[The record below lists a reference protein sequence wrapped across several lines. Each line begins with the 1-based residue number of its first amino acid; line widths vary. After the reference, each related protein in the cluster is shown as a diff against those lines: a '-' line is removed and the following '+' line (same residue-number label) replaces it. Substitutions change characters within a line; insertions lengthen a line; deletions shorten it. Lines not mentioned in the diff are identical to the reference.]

1 MQNPLLIQAIPYEDE
16 SPMSFLLRTAELNAH
31 SSIFNLIGK
40 EKYKSII
47 RHSLNYHIT
56 DMTRFILVLKA
67 LNLDSSYKFLAFER
81 SQPTYRSPII
91 IGAIEVPYELIE
103 LEYLRYCPI
112 CLSEKAYLRKIWTLK
127 PIHACPIHSCL
138 LIDSCPECKNFLL
151 PKTGV
156 LNCSR
161 CGFKLDKGPVQ
172 KVKSMESIYWF
183 LDILTHSS
191 NEVFSDF
198 ASCWKA
204 FNSFLKDDNSN
215 TNENI
220 FFKVYEYFSDPETSA
235 IKLSENINSRSEN
248 SHPRILLLP
257 FLKHK
262 KLFNKHIKITEK
274 NSSEYRISEN
284 SISRNLRN
292 YEIQLILNIS
302 RFELEKLI
310 ENDFLKLGQK
320 ELYKGDIAS
329 RDIEHFLINTYSQPK
344 STLLTSIEA
353 PADNDSMQ
361 LKDVAKLL
369 DINYDL
375 ARKLAKSGWFK
386 LENTNEI
393 PQTFK
398 KYSKEK
404 VNEFKENYILV
415 SPLATQLKA
424 SPTNLVEK
432 LRALGITP
440 TNGPHIDSTAINIFL
455 KTDVQDIKPDDLSMI
470 KSYPTRSG
478 RQKNALKNVPQ
489 STEYYSLKDAASIL
503 KISSNKVAVL
513 VHRGILSKNENNPL
527 FIQIE
532 ACSLLNLKNK
542 LLSDKFISYLDA
554 AKQLNCPTNWMK
566 KYWCNTGFL
575 SIEDLVYWKLI
586 PREELSEVLKLK
598 EIYMTGT
605 EASKLLGMRH
615 SHITNLQKQG
625 LIHPYYLGKT
635 DTKIRLFKKDD
646 VIRIKNENSRS
657 SATI

>member
-1 MQNPLLIQAIPYEDE
+1 MQNSLLMQATPYEDE

-103 LEYLRYCPI
+103 LEDLRYCPI
-112 CLSEKAYLRKIWTLK
+112 CLSEKAYLRKLWTLK

-138 LIDSCPECKNFLL
+138 LIYSCPHCKRRLI
-151 PKTGV
+151 PKSGV
-156 LNCSR
+156 RNCSS
-161 CGFKLDKGPVQ
+161 CGFKLDKAPIL
-172 KVKSMESIYWF
+172 KAESMKSVYWF
-183 LDILTHSS
+183 IDMLNHSS
-191 NEVFSDF
+191 NKQFEDF

-204 FNSFLKDDNSN
+204 FNDFLKSDRSN

-220 FFKVYEYFSDPETSA
+220 FSKVYEYFSDPEISA
-235 IKLSENINSRSEN
+235 LKLSETINSRSEY
-248 SHPRILLLP
+248 SHPRIQLLP
-257 FLKHK
+257 FLKHERFFK
-262 KLFNKHIKITEK
+262 KHIEITEK
-274 NSSEYRISEN
+274 NSSEYKISQN
-284 SISRNLRN
+284 SISRELRN
-292 YEIQLILNIS
+292 YEIKLILNVS

-310 ENDFLKLGQK
+310 ESDYLNLGEK

-329 RDIEHFLINTYSQPK
+329 IDVERFLIGAYPQPK
-344 STLLTSIEA
+344 SVLVTNIEESV
-353 PADNDSMQ
+353 DNDEIQ
-361 LKDVAKLL
+361 LKDVAKIL
-369 DINYDL
+369 DINYET
-375 ARKLAKSGWFK
+375 ARKLAKSEWFN
-386 LENTNEI
+386 LENTSEK
-393 PQTFK
+393 PWTLK

-404 VNEFKENYILV
+404 VNRFKDKYILV
-415 SPLATQLKA
+415 SQLATQLEV

-432 LRALGITP
+432 LGALGITP

-455 KTDVQDIKPDDLSMI
+455 KTDVQDIKPDNLSMI
-470 KSYPTRSG
+470 RGYPTRSG
-478 RQKNALKNVPQ
+478 RHKNALKDVSQN
-489 STEYYSLKDAASIL
+489 TDYYSLNETASIL
-503 KISSNKVAVL
+503 AISANKVAVL
-513 VHRGILSKNENNPL
+513 VQKGILKKNENNPL
-527 FIQIE
+527 SVQIE
-532 ACSLLNLKNK
+532 ACSLLNLKNT
-542 LLSDKFISYLDA
+542 LLSDKFISYSDV
-554 AKQLNCPTNWMK
+554 AKQLNCPANWMK

-605 EASKLLGMRH
+605 EASRLLGMRH

-635 DTKIRLFKKDD
+635 DSKIRLFKRDD
-646 VIRIKNENSRS
+646 VIRIRDENS
-657 SATI
+657 

>member
-1 MQNPLLIQAIPYEDE
+1 
-16 SPMSFLLRTAELNAH
+16 MSFLLRSAELNAH

-47 RHSLNYHIT
+47 RQSLNYHIS
-56 DMTRFILVLKA
+56 DMKRFTLVLEV
-67 LNLDSSYKFLAFER
+67 LNLDNSYKFLAFER
-81 SQPTYRSPII
+81 SKPTNRSPIVV
-91 IGAIEVPYELIE
+91 GTIEVPYELLE
-103 LEYLRYCPI
+103 LECIRYCPI
-112 CLSEKAYLRKIWTLK
+112 CLAEKAYLRKIWTLK

-138 LIDSCPECKNFLL
+138 LIYSCPQCKNLL
-151 PKTGV
+151 TPKTGV
-156 LNCSR
+156 LNCSQ
-161 CGFKLDKGPVQ
+161 CGFKLDKAPVQ
-172 KVKSMESIYWF
+172 KVKSMESVYWF

-191 NEVFSDF
+191 NKVFSDF

-235 IKLSENINSRSEN
+235 IKLSENINNRSEN

-274 NSSEYRISEN
+274 NSSEYKISKN
-284 SISRNLRN
+284 SLFKNLRN

-310 ENDFLKLGQK
+310 ENDFLNLGQK

-329 RDIEHFLINTYSQPK
+329 RDIERFLIDTYSQPK
-344 STLLTSIEA
+344 SALLTSIVA

-369 DINYDL
+369 NINYDI
-375 ARKLAKSGWFK
+375 ARKLAKAGWFK

-398 KYSKEK
+398 KYSKKK
-404 VNEFKENYILV
+404 VNEFKDNYILV
-415 SPLATQLKA
+415 SPLATQLKV
-424 SPTNLVEK
+424 SPTNLVER
-432 LRALGITP
+432 LAALSITP
-440 TNGPHIDSTAINIFL
+440 AHGPHIDSTAINIFL
-455 KTDVQDIKPDDLSMI
+455 KTDVKDIKPDDLSMI

-478 RQKNALKNVPQ
+478 RQKNALKNIFQ
-489 STEYYSLKDAASIL
+489 STDYYSLNDAASIL
-503 KISSNKVAVL
+503 EISSNKVAVL
-513 VHRGILSKNENNPL
+513 VQKCILMKKQNNPL
-527 FIQIE
+527 SVQVE
-532 ACSLLNLKNK
+532 ACSLLNFKNK
-542 LLSDKFISYLDA
+542 LVSDEFTSYFDA
-554 AKQLNCPTNWMK
+554 AKQLNCPVNWMK
-566 KYWCNTGFL
+566 KYWCDTGFL
-575 SIEDLVYWKLI
+575 NIEDLIYWKLI
-586 PREELSEVLKLK
+586 PREELSELLKLK
-598 EIYMTGT
+598 EVYMTGT

-625 LIHPYYLGKT
+625 LIRPYYLGKT
-635 DTKIRLFKKDD
+635 DTKIRLFKRDD
-646 VIRIKNENSRS
+646 VLRIKNENS
-657 SATI
+657 

>member
-1 MQNPLLIQAIPYEDE
+1 MQNPLLIQAIPHEDE

-47 RHSLNYHIT
+47 RQSLNYHIS
-56 DMTRFILVLKA
+56 DMKRFTQVLEV
-67 LNLDSSYKFLAFER
+67 LNLDGSYKFLAFER
-81 SQPTYRSPII
+81 SRPTNRSPIM
-91 IGAIEVPYELIE
+91 IGTIEVPHELLE
-103 LEYLRYCPI
+103 LEGLRYCPT

-310 ENDFLKLGQK
+310 ENDFLRLGQK

-329 RDIEHFLINTYSQPK
+329 RDIEHFLIDTYSQPK

-353 PADNDSMQ
+353 AADNDSMQ

-513 VHRGILSKNENNPL
+513 VHRGILVKDENNPL
-527 FIQIE
+527 SIQIQE
-532 ACSLLNLKNK
+532 SSLLNLKNK
-542 LLSDKFISYLDA
+542 LNSENYISYVDA
-554 AKQLNCPTNWMK
+554 AKQLNCPINWIK
-566 KYWCNTGFL
+566 KYWCDTGFL
-575 SIEDLVYWKLI
+575 HIENLVYWKLI
-586 PREELSEVLKLK
+586 NKNELTEVLKLK
-598 EIYMTGT
+598 EEFITGA
-605 EASKLLGMRH
+605 EASTLLGMPH
-615 SHITNLQKQG
+615 SHITNLQSQG
-625 LIHPYYLGKT
+625 LIKPYYFGKNEK
-635 DTKIRLFKKDD
+635 KIRLFNIKD
-646 VIRIKNENSRS
+646 ILSLKR
-657 SATI
+657 

>member
-1 MQNPLLIQAIPYEDE
+1 MGVLPHEDE

-47 RHSLNYHIT
+47 RQSLNYHIS
-56 DMTRFILVLKA
+56 DMKRFTQVLEV

-81 SQPTYRSPII
+81 SRPTNRSPIT
-91 IGAIEVPYELIE
+91 IGTIEVPHELLE
-103 LEYLRYCPI
+103 LEGLRYCPT

-191 NEVFSDF
+191 KEVFSDF

-220 FFKVYEYFSDPETSA
+220 FFKVYEYFSAPETSA

-329 RDIEHFLINTYSQPK
+329 RDIEHFLIDTYSQPK

-513 VHRGILSKNENNPL
+513 VHRGILVKDENNPL
-527 FIQIE
+527 SIQIQE
-532 ACSLLNLKNK
+532 SSLLNLKNK
-542 LLSDKFISYLDA
+542 LNSENYISYVDA
-554 AKQLNCPTNWMK
+554 AKQLNCPINWIK
-566 KYWCNTGFL
+566 KYWCDTGFL
-575 SIEDLVYWKLI
+575 HIENLVYWKLI
-586 PREELSEVLKLK
+586 NKNELTEVLKLK
-598 EIYMTGT
+598 DEFITGA
-605 EASKLLGMRH
+605 EASTLLGMPH
-615 SHITNLQKQG
+615 SHITNLQSQG
-625 LIHPYYLGKT
+625 LIKPYYFGKNEK
-635 DTKIRLFKKDD
+635 KIRLF
-646 VIRIKNENSRS
+646 VSVR
-657 SATI
+657 

>member
-1 MQNPLLIQAIPYEDE
+1 
-16 SPMSFLLRTAELNAH
+16 
-31 SSIFNLIGK
+31 
-40 EKYKSII
+40 
-47 RHSLNYHIT
+47 
-56 DMTRFILVLKA
+56 
-67 LNLDSSYKFLAFER
+67 
-81 SQPTYRSPII
+81 
-91 IGAIEVPYELIE
+91 
-103 LEYLRYCPI
+103 
-112 CLSEKAYLRKIWTLK
+112 
-127 PIHACPIHSCL
+127 
-138 LIDSCPECKNFLL
+138 
-151 PKTGV
+151 
-156 LNCSR
+156 
-161 CGFKLDKGPVQ
+161 
-172 KVKSMESIYWF
+172 MESIYWF

-220 FFKVYEYFSDPETSA
+220 FFKVYEYFSDPETST
-235 IKLSENINSRSEN
+235 IKLSENINSRSES

-292 YEIQLILNIS
+292 YEIQLVLNIS

-310 ENDFLKLGQK
+310 ESDFLKLGQK

-329 RDIEHFLINTYSQPK
+329 RDIEHFLIDTYSQPK

-424 SPTNLVEK
+424 SPNNLVEK
-432 LRALGITP
+432 LGALGITP

-455 KTDVQDIKPDDLSMI
+455 KTDVKDIKPDDLSMI

-478 RQKNALKNVPQ
+478 RQKNALKNIFQ
-489 STEYYSLKDAASIL
+489 STDYYSLNDAASIL
-503 KISSNKVAVL
+503 EISSNKVAVL
-513 VHRGILSKNENNPL
+513 VQKGILMKKENNPL
-527 FIQIE
+527 SVQIE

-542 LLSDKFISYLDA
+542 LNSENYISYVDA
-554 AKQLNCPTNWMK
+554 AKQLNCPMNWMK
-566 KYWCNTGFL
+566 KYWCNTGFFN
-575 SIEDLVYWKLI
+575 IEDLTYWKLI
-586 PREELSEVLKLK
+586 NKNELAEVLKLK
-598 EIYMTGT
+598 VEYITGA
-605 EASKLLGMRH
+605 EASALLGMRH
-615 SHITNLQKQG
+615 SHITNLQSQG
-625 LIHPYYLGKT
+625 LITPYYFGKT
-635 DTKIRLFKKDD
+635 DKKIRLFKRCE
-646 VIRIKNENSRS
+646 VNQIKYVS
-657 SATI
+657 

>member
-1 MQNPLLIQAIPYEDE
+1 MQNPLLIQAIPHEDE

-47 RHSLNYHIT
+47 RQSLNYHIS
-56 DMTRFILVLKA
+56 DMKRFTQVLEA

-81 SQPTYRSPII
+81 SRPTNRSPIM
-91 IGAIEVPYELIE
+91 IGTIEVPHELLE
-103 LEYLRYCPI
+103 LEGLRYCPT

-127 PIHACPIHSCL
+127 PINACPIHSCL
-138 LIDSCPECKNFLL
+138 LIYSCPQCKNFLL

-248 SHPRILLLP
+248 SHPRVLLLP

-302 RFELEKLI
+302 RFDLEKLI

-329 RDIEHFLINTYSQPK
+329 RDIEHFLIDTYSQPK
-344 STLLTSIEA
+344 SALLTNIEA
-353 PADNDSMQ
+353 PANNDSMQ

-369 DINYDL
+369 GINYDI
-375 ARKLAKSGWFK
+375 ARKLAKVGWFK

-432 LRALGITP
+432 LGALGITP

-455 KTDVQDIKPDDLSMI
+455 KTDVKDIKPEDLSMI
-470 KSYPTRSG
+470 KSYSTRSG
-478 RQKNALKNVPQ
+478 RQKNALKNIFQ
-489 STEYYSLKDAASIL
+489 STNYYSLNDAASIL
-503 KISSNKVAVL
+503 EISSNKVAVL
-513 VHRGILSKNENNPL
+513 VQKGILMKKENNPL
-527 FIQIE
+527 SVQVE
-532 ACSLLNLKNK
+532 ACSLLNLNNK
-542 LLSDKFISYLDA
+542 LLSDEFTSYLDA
-554 AKQLNCPTNWMK
+554 AKQLNCPVNWMK
-566 KYWCNTGFL
+566 KYWCDTGFL
-575 SIEDLVYWKLI
+575 NIEDLIYWKLI
-586 PREELSEVLKLK
+586 KKNELAEILKLK
-598 EIYMTGT
+598 EDFITGA
-605 EASKLLGMRH
+605 EASARLGMRH
-615 SHITNLQKQG
+615 SHITNLQSQRIIK
-625 LIHPYYLGKT
+625 PYYFGKAEK
-635 DTKIRLFKKDD
+635 KIRLFNIKD
-646 VIRIKNENSRS
+646 ILSLKR
-657 SATI
+657 

>member
-1 MQNPLLIQAIPYEDE
+1 M
-16 SPMSFLLRTAELNAH
+16 
-31 SSIFNLIGK
+31 
-40 EKYKSII
+40 
-47 RHSLNYHIT
+47 
-56 DMTRFILVLKA
+56 
-67 LNLDSSYKFLAFER
+67 
-81 SQPTYRSPII
+81 
-91 IGAIEVPYELIE
+91 
-103 LEYLRYCPI
+103 
-112 CLSEKAYLRKIWTLK
+112 
-127 PIHACPIHSCL
+127 
-138 LIDSCPECKNFLL
+138 
-151 PKTGV
+151 
-156 LNCSR
+156 
-161 CGFKLDKGPVQ
+161 
-172 KVKSMESIYWF
+172 
-183 LDILTHSS
+183 
-191 NEVFSDF
+191 
-198 ASCWKA
+198 
-204 FNSFLKDDNSN
+204 
-215 TNENI
+215 
-220 FFKVYEYFSDPETSA
+220 
-235 IKLSENINSRSEN
+235 
-248 SHPRILLLP
+248 
-257 FLKHK
+257 
-262 KLFNKHIKITEK
+262 
-274 NSSEYRISEN
+274 
-284 SISRNLRN
+284 
-292 YEIQLILNIS
+292 
-302 RFELEKLI
+302 
-310 ENDFLKLGQK
+310 
-320 ELYKGDIAS
+320 
-329 RDIEHFLINTYSQPK
+329 
-344 STLLTSIEA
+344 
-353 PADNDSMQ
+353 
-361 LKDVAKLL
+361 
-369 DINYDL
+369 
-375 ARKLAKSGWFK
+375 
-386 LENTNEI
+386 
-393 PQTFK
+393 
-398 KYSKEK
+398 
-404 VNEFKENYILV
+404 NEFKENYILV

-455 KTDVQDIKPDDLSMI
+455 KTDIQDIKPDDLSMI

-513 VHRGILSKNENNPL
+513 VHRGILRKNENNPL

-598 EIYMTGT
+598 EIYMRGT

>member
-1 MQNPLLIQAIPYEDE
+1 MQNPLLIQAIPHEDE

-47 RHSLNYHIT
+47 RQSLNYHIS
-56 DMTRFILVLKA
+56 DMKRFTQVLEV

-81 SQPTYRSPII
+81 SRPTNRSPIM
-91 IGAIEVPYELIE
+91 IGTIEVPHELLE
-103 LEYLRYCPI
+103 LEGLRYCPT

-329 RDIEHFLINTYSQPK
+329 RDIEHFLIDTYSQPK
-344 STLLTSIEA
+344 SVLVTSIKA

-598 EIYMTGT
+598 EVYMTGT

-635 DTKIRLFKKDD
+635 ETKIRLFKRDD
-646 VIRIKNENSRS
+646 VICIKNES
-657 SATI
+657 S

>member
-1 MQNPLLIQAIPYEDE
+1 MQNPLLIQAIPHEDE

-47 RHSLNYHIT
+47 RQSLNYHIS
-56 DMTRFILVLKA
+56 DMKRFTQVLEV

-81 SQPTYRSPII
+81 SRPTNRSPIM
-91 IGAIEVPYELIE
+91 IGTIEVPHELLE
-103 LEYLRYCPI
+103 LEGLRYCPT

-191 NEVFSDF
+191 KEVFSDF

-220 FFKVYEYFSDPETSA
+220 FFKVYEYFSAPETSA

-329 RDIEHFLINTYSQPK
+329 RDIEHFLIDTYSQPK
-344 STLLTSIEA
+344 SALLTSIEA
-353 PADNDSMQ
+353 PIDNDSMQ

-369 DINYDL
+369 NINYDI

-386 LENTNEI
+386 LENTNEM

-398 KYSKEK
+398 KYSREK

-432 LRALGITP
+432 LAALGITP

-478 RQKNALKNVPQ
+478 RQKNALKNIFQ
-489 STEYYSLKDAASIL
+489 STDYYSLNDAASIL
-503 KISSNKVAVL
+503 EISPNKVAVL
-513 VHRGILSKNENNPL
+513 VQKGILIKDKNNL
-527 FIQIE
+527 LSVQIE

-542 LLSDKFISYLDA
+542 LLSDEFISYLDA

-575 SIEDLVYWKLI
+575 TIEDLVYWKLI
-586 PREELSEVLKLK
+586 PQEEFSEVLKLK
-598 EIYMTGT
+598 EVYMTGT

-625 LIHPYYLGKT
+625 LIRPYYLGKT
-635 DTKIRLFKKDD
+635 DTKIRLFKRDD
-646 VIRIKNENSRS
+646 VIRIKNENS
-657 SATI
+657 

>member
-1 MQNPLLIQAIPYEDE
+1 MQNPLLIQAIPHEDE

-40 EKYKSII
+40 VKYKSII
-47 RHSLNYHIT
+47 RQSLNYHIS
-56 DMTRFILVLKA
+56 DMKRFTQVLEA

-81 SQPTYRSPII
+81 SRPTNRSPIM
-91 IGAIEVPYELIE
+91 IGTIEVPHELLE
-103 LEYLRYCPI
+103 LEGLRYCPT

-138 LIDSCPECKNFLL
+138 LIYSCPQCKNFLL

-161 CGFKLDKGPVQ
+161 CGFKLDKGPVH

-235 IKLSENINSRSEN
+235 IKLSENINNKSEN

-284 SISRNLRN
+284 SISKNLRN

-310 ENDFLKLGQK
+310 ENDFLHLGQK

-329 RDIEHFLINTYSQPK
+329 RDIERFLINTYSQPK
-344 STLLTSIEA
+344 STFLTSIEA

-369 DINYDL
+369 DINYDI
-375 ARKLAKSGWFK
+375 ARKLAKAGWFK

-393 PQTFK
+393 SQTFK
-398 KYSKEK
+398 KYSKKK
-404 VNEFKENYILV
+404 VNEFKDNYILV
-415 SPLATQLKA
+415 SPLATQLKV

-432 LRALGITP
+432 LGALGITP

-470 KSYPTRSG
+470 KGYPTRSG
-478 RQKNALKNVPQ
+478 RQKNALNKI
-489 STEYYSLKDAASIL
+489 SHCRDYYSLKNAAAL
-503 KISSNKVAVL
+503 LEISPNKVAVL
-513 VHRGILSKNENNPL
+513 VQKGVLRKKENNPL
-527 FIQIE
+527 CIQIE
-532 ACSLLNLKNK
+532 AWSLLNLKNK
-542 LLSDKFISYLDA
+542 LLSEKYILYRDA
-554 AKQLNCPTNWMK
+554 AKQLNCPINWMK
-566 KYWCNTGFL
+566 KYWCETGFL
-575 SIEDLVYWKLI
+575 KIENLVYWKLI
-586 PREELSEVLKLK
+586 HKNDLNEILKLK
-598 EIYMTGT
+598 GEYLTGA
-605 EASKLLGMRH
+605 EASSILGMRH
-615 SHITNLQKQG
+615 SHITNLQSQG
-625 LIHPYYLGKT
+625 LISPYYFGKA
-635 DTKIRLFKKDD
+635 DKKVRLFKKAD
-646 VIRIKNENSRS
+646 VLKLMI
-657 SATI
+657 

>member
-1 MQNPLLIQAIPYEDE
+1 
-16 SPMSFLLRTAELNAH
+16 MSFLLRTAELNAH

-47 RHSLNYHIT
+47 RQSLNYHIS
-56 DMTRFILVLKA
+56 DMKRFTQVLEV
-67 LNLDSSYKFLAFER
+67 LNLDNSYKFLAFER
-81 SQPTYRSPII
+81 SRPTNRSPIM
-91 IGAIEVPYELIE
+91 IGTIEVPHKLLE
-103 LEYLRYCPI
+103 LEGLRYCPT
-112 CLSEKAYLRKIWTLK
+112 CLFEKAYLRKIWTLK

-172 KVKSMESIYWF
+172 KLKSMESIYWF

-204 FNSFLKDDNSN
+204 FNSFLKEDNSN

-235 IKLSENINSRSEN
+235 IKLSENINSRSKN
-248 SHPRILLLP
+248 THPRILLLP

-274 NSSEYRISEN
+274 NPSEYRISEN

-329 RDIEHFLINTYSQPK
+329 RDIEHFLIDTYSQPK
-344 STLLTSIEA
+344 SALLTSIEA

-369 DINYDL
+369 DINYET
-375 ARKLAKSGWFK
+375 ARKLANMGWFNSE
-386 LENTNEI
+386 ENYLDTEDS
-393 PQTFK
+393 K
-398 KYSKEK
+398 KYSKKKLHEFDRK
-404 VNEFKENYILV
+404 YMLIALLAKQINVN
-415 SPLATQLKA
+415 
-424 SPTNLVEK
+424 PTNLVEK
-432 LRALGITP
+432 LASIGITP
-440 TNGPHIDSTAINIFL
+440 VHGPHIDSTPINIFL
-455 KTDVQDIKPDDLSMI
+455 KTDVQDINLKKLDMI
-470 KSYPTRSG
+470 QRYPTRTG
-478 RQKNALKNVPQ
+478 RRKDTLESITTNVD
-489 STEYYSLKDAASIL
+489 YYSLKDASEL
-503 KISSNKVAVL
+503 LGISPNKVAVL
-513 VHRGILSKNENNPL
+513 VQKGILRKKENSPL
-527 FIQIE
+527 SVQIE
-532 ACSLLNLKNK
+532 ACSLLNLKNR
-542 LLSDKFISYLDA
+542 LLSNEFISYLDA
-554 AKQLNCPTNWMK
+554 AKRLNCPINWMK
-566 KYWCNTGFL
+566 KYWVDTGFL
-575 SIEDLVYWKLI
+575 DIEDLIYWKLI
-586 PREELSEVLKLK
+586 YKNELNEVLDLK
-598 EIYMTGT
+598 EEFITGA
-605 EASKLLGMRH
+605 EASSLLGMSH
-615 SHITNLQKQG
+615 SHVTNLQKQG
-625 LIHPYYLGKT
+625 LIKPHYFGKT
-635 DTKIRLFKKDD
+635 DKKVRLFN
-646 VIRIKNENSRS
+646 KNEVLKFV
-657 SATI
+657 IQ

>member
-1 MQNPLLIQAIPYEDE
+1 MQNPLLIQAIPHEDE

-47 RHSLNYHIT
+47 RQSLNYHIS
-56 DMTRFILVLKA
+56 DMKRFTQVLEV

-81 SQPTYRSPII
+81 SRPTNRSPIM
-91 IGAIEVPYELIE
+91 IGTIEVPHELLE
-103 LEYLRYCPI
+103 LEGLRYCPT

-138 LIDSCPECKNFLL
+138 LIYSCPQCKNFLL

-161 CGFKLDKGPVQ
+161 CGFKLDKAPVQ
-172 KVKSMESIYWF
+172 KVESMESVYWF

-191 NEVFSDF
+191 NKVFSDF

-235 IKLSENINSRSEN
+235 IKLSENINNRSEN

-284 SISRNLRN
+284 SISKNLRN

-329 RDIEHFLINTYSQPK
+329 RDIEHFLIDTYSQPK
-344 STLLTSIEA
+344 SALLTSIEA
-353 PADNDSMQ
+353 PANNDSMQ

-369 DINYDL
+369 GINYDI

-432 LRALGITP
+432 LGALGITP
-440 TNGPHIDSTAINIFL
+440 TNGPHIDSSAINIFL
-455 KTDVQDIKPDDLSMI
+455 KTDVKDIKPDDLSMI

-478 RQKNALKNVPQ
+478 RQKNALKNIFQ
-489 STEYYSLKDAASIL
+489 STDYYSLNDAASIL
-503 KISSNKVAVL
+503 EIGSNKVAVL
-513 VHRGILSKNENNPL
+513 VHRGILVKDENNPL
-527 FIQIE
+527 SVQIE
-532 ACSLLNLKNK
+532 AYSLLNLKNK
-542 LLSDKFISYLDA
+542 LLSDEFTSYLDA
-554 AKQLNCPTNWMK
+554 AQQLNCPVNWMK
-566 KYWCNTGFL
+566 KYWCDTGFL
-575 SIEDLVYWKLI
+575 NIEDLIYWKLI
-586 PREELSEVLKLK
+586 KKNELAEVLKLK
-598 EIYMTGT
+598 ERFITGA
-605 EASKLLGMRH
+605 EASALLGMRH
-615 SHITNLQKQG
+615 SHITNLQSQG
-625 LIHPYYLGKT
+625 LIPPYYLGKT
-635 DTKIRLFKKDD
+635 DKKVRLFKKED
-646 VIRIKNENSRS
+646 ILKICN
-657 SATI
+657 

>member
-1 MQNPLLIQAIPYEDE
+1 MQNPLLIQAIPHEDE

-47 RHSLNYHIT
+47 RQSLNYHIS
-56 DMTRFILVLKA
+56 DMKRFTQVLEA
-67 LNLDSSYKFLAFER
+67 LNLDNSYKFLAFER
-81 SQPTYRSPII
+81 SRPTNRSPIM
-91 IGAIEVPYELIE
+91 IGTIEVPHELLE
-103 LEYLRYCPI
+103 LEGLRYCPT

-138 LIDSCPECKNFLL
+138 LIYSCPQCKNFLL
-151 PKTGV
+151 PKTAV

-161 CGFKLDKGPVQ
+161 CGFKLDKGSVQ

-191 NEVFSDF
+191 NKFFSDF

-235 IKLSENINSRSEN
+235 IKLSENINNRSEN

-274 NSSEYRISEN
+274 NSLEYRISEN

-302 RFELEKLI
+302 RFEIEKLI

-329 RDIEHFLINTYSQPK
+329 RDLEHFLIDTYSQPK
-344 STLLTSIEA
+344 SVLLTSIEA
-353 PADNDSMQ
+353 PADNNSMQ

-369 DINYDL
+369 DINYDI
-375 ARKLAKSGWFK
+375 ARKLAKAGWFK

-432 LRALGITP
+432 LGALGITP

-478 RQKNALKNVPQ
+478 RQKNASKNVFQ
-489 STEYYSLKDAASIL
+489 STDYYSLNDAASIL
-503 KISSNKVAVL
+503 EISSNKVAVL
-513 VHRGILSKNENNPL
+513 VQKGILSKKENNPL
-527 FIQIE
+527 SVQIE

-542 LLSDKFISYLDA
+542 LLSDEFTSYLDA
-554 AKQLNCPTNWMK
+554 AKQLNCPVNWMK
-566 KYWCNTGFL
+566 KYWCDTGFL
-575 SIEDLVYWKLI
+575 NIKDLIYWKLI
-586 PREELSEVLKLK
+586 KKNELAEVLKLK
-598 EIYMTGT
+598 EDFITGA
-605 EASKLLGMRH
+605 EASALLGMCH
-615 SHITNLQKQG
+615 SHITNLQSQR
-625 LIHPYYLGKT
+625 LIKPYYFGKT
-635 DTKIRLFKKDD
+635 EKKIRLFNIKD
-646 VIRIKNENSRS
+646 ILSLKH
-657 SATI
+657 

>member
-1 MQNPLLIQAIPYEDE
+1 MQNPLLIQAIPHEDE

-47 RHSLNYHIT
+47 RQSLNYHIS
-56 DMTRFILVLKA
+56 DMKRFTQVLEV

-81 SQPTYRSPII
+81 SRPTNRSPIM
-91 IGAIEVPYELIE
+91 IGTIEVPHELLE
-103 LEYLRYCPI
+103 LEGLRYCPT
-112 CLSEKAYLRKIWTLK
+112 CLFEKAYLRKIWTLK
-127 PIHACPIHSCL
+127 PIHAYPIHSCL

-161 CGFKLDKGPVQ
+161 CGFKLYKGPVQ

-204 FNSFLKDDNSN
+204 FNSFLQDDNSN

-220 FFKVYEYFSDPETSA
+220 FFKVYEYFSDPKTSA

-329 RDIEHFLINTYSQPK
+329 RDIEHFLIDTYSQPK

-386 LENTNEI
+386 LDNTNEI

-455 KTDVQDIKPDDLSMI
+455 KIDVQDIKPDDLSMI
-470 KSYPTRSG
+470 K
-478 RQKNALKNVPQ
+478 
-489 STEYYSLKDAASIL
+489 
-503 KISSNKVAVL
+503 
-513 VHRGILSKNENNPL
+513 
-527 FIQIE
+527 
-532 ACSLLNLKNK
+532 
-542 LLSDKFISYLDA
+542 
-554 AKQLNCPTNWMK
+554 
-566 KYWCNTGFL
+566 
-575 SIEDLVYWKLI
+575 
-586 PREELSEVLKLK
+586 
-598 EIYMTGT
+598 
-605 EASKLLGMRH
+605 
-615 SHITNLQKQG
+615 
-625 LIHPYYLGKT
+625 
-635 DTKIRLFKKDD
+635 
-646 VIRIKNENSRS
+646 
-657 SATI
+657 

>member
-1 MQNPLLIQAIPYEDE
+1 MQNPLLIQAIPHKDE

-47 RHSLNYHIT
+47 RQSLNYHIS
-56 DMTRFILVLKA
+56 DMKRFTQVLEA

-81 SQPTYRSPII
+81 SRPTNRSPIM
-91 IGAIEVPYELIE
+91 IGTIEVPHELLE
-103 LEYLRYCPI
+103 LEGLRYCPT
-112 CLSEKAYLRKIWTLK
+112 CLSEKSYLRKIWTLK

-138 LIDSCPECKNFLL
+138 LIYSCPQCKNFLL

-329 RDIEHFLINTYSQPK
+329 RDIEHFLIDTYSQPK
-344 STLLTSIEA
+344 SALLTNIEA
-353 PADNDSMQ
+353 PANNDSMQ

-369 DINYDL
+369 GINYDI
-375 ARKLAKSGWFK
+375 ARKLAKAGWFK

-432 LRALGITP
+432 LAALGITP

-455 KTDVQDIKPDDLSMI
+455 KTDVQDIKPDDLNMI
-470 KSYPTRSG
+470 KGYPTRSG
-478 RQKNALKNVPQ
+478 RQKNTLNEISHSKD
-489 STEYYSLKDAASIL
+489 YYSLKNAAAL
-503 KISSNKVAVL
+503 LEISPNKVAVL
-513 VHRGILSKNENNPL
+513 VQKGILIKDKNNPL
-527 FIQIE
+527 SVQIE
-532 ACSLLNLKNK
+532 ASSLLSLKNQ
-542 LLSDKFISYLDA
+542 LNSENYISYVDA
-554 AKQLNCPTNWMK
+554 AKQLNCPMNWMK

-586 PREELSEVLKLK
+586 PREELSEVIKLK
-598 EIYMTGT
+598 EVYMTGT
-605 EASKLLGMRH
+605 EASALLGMRH

-625 LIHPYYLGKT
+625 LIKTYYMGKT
-635 DTKIRLFKKDD
+635 DKKIRLFKRSD
-646 VIRIKNENSRS
+646 VLGLS
-657 SATI
+657 

>member
-1 MQNPLLIQAIPYEDE
+1 MQNPLLIQAIPHEDE

-47 RHSLNYHIT
+47 RQSLNYHIS
-56 DMTRFILVLKA
+56 DMKRFTQVLEV

-81 SQPTYRSPII
+81 SRPTNRSPIM
-91 IGAIEVPYELIE
+91 IGTIEVPHELLE
-103 LEYLRYCPI
+103 LEGLRYCPT

-191 NEVFSDF
+191 KEVFSDF

-220 FFKVYEYFSDPETSA
+220 FFKVYEYFSAPETSA

-329 RDIEHFLINTYSQPK
+329 RDIEHFLIDTYSQPK
-344 STLLTSIEA
+344 SALLTSIEA
-353 PADNDSMQ
+353 PIDNDSMQ

-369 DINYDL
+369 NINYDI
-375 ARKLAKSGWFK
+375 ARKLAKAGWFK
-386 LENTNEI
+386 LENTNEM

-398 KYSKEK
+398 KYSREK

-432 LRALGITP
+432 LAALGITP

-478 RQKNALKNVPQ
+478 RQKNALKNIFQ
-489 STEYYSLKDAASIL
+489 STDYYSLNDAASIL
-503 KISSNKVAVL
+503 EISPNKVAVL
-513 VHRGILSKNENNPL
+513 VQKGILIKDKNNPL
-527 FIQIE
+527 SVQIE

-542 LLSDKFISYLDA
+542 LLSDEFISYLDA

-575 SIEDLVYWKLI
+575 TIEDLVYWKLI
-586 PREELSEVLKLK
+586 PQEEFSEVLKLK
-598 EIYMTGT
+598 EVYMTGT

-625 LIHPYYLGKT
+625 LIRPYYLGKT
-635 DTKIRLFKKDD
+635 DTKIRLFKRDD
-646 VIRIKNENSRS
+646 VIRIKNENS
-657 SATI
+657 